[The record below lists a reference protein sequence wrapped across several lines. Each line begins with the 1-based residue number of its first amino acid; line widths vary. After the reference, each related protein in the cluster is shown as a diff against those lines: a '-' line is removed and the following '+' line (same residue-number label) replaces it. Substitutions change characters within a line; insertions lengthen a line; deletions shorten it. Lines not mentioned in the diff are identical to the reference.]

1 MKKYLFWM
9 LGALAVIGLLVWIF
23 APRALEVETAIV
35 AKGRFE
41 RAIEE
46 DGKTRLRER
55 YVVSTPL
62 AGRVSRITLR
72 EGDRVE
78 KGAVIATVSPTAPT
92 LIDARTEAEMR
103 ERIGAV
109 EATSRRASVAVE
121 RAKAAL
127 DQANIEL
134 KRSEMLAEKGF
145 VSPNQNETA
154 RLNARLRE
162 RELESSKQ
170 DEDAAF
176 HELRQ
181 ARATL
186 QQYFKPS
193 ATSEG
198 RRWEIRAPVSG
209 MVLKVVQQS
218 EDTSQM
224 GTPLIEIGDPTKLDV
239 VVDILTTDAAQ
250 IAPGMIVL
258 LRIGDSGGNANN
270 GNQTSA
276 QSVTRGRVRV
286 IEPAA
291 FTKVSALGVEEQ
303 RVNAVID
310 IEPATQPMSAIGD
323 GFRVDV
329 RILVQTVE
337 DAIKVPVSAVY
348 PVGSQHGVF
357 VIESGRSRQR
367 LIEIVARNSTEA
379 IVKSGL
385 ESGANVIL
393 YPPTTLKAGARV
405 IAKK

>member
-1 MKKYLFWM
+1 MKKYLFWL
-9 LGALAVIGLLVWIF
+9 LGALAITGLLVWIF
-23 APRALEVETAIV
+23 APRALEVETATV

-78 KGAVIATVSPTAPT
+78 KGTVIATVSPTAPA

-103 ERIGAV
+103 ERVGAV

-154 RLNARLRE
+154 RLNTRLRE
-162 RELESSKQ
+162 KELESSKQ
-170 DEDAAF
+170 DEDAAN

-186 QQYFKPS
+186 QQYVKPT
-193 ATSEG
+193 ATSEN
-198 RRWEIRAPVSG
+198 RRWEIKAPVSG

-218 EDTSQM
+218 EDTSQA
-224 GTPLIEIGDPTKLDV
+224 GTPLIEIGDPAKLDV

-250 IAPGMIVL
+250 IAPGMIVQL
-258 LRIGDSGGNANN
+258 KTGDSGGNANN
-270 GNQTSA
+270 GTPASA
-276 QSVTRGRVRV
+276 QSVMRGRVRV

-310 IEPATQPMSAIGD
+310 IEPAAQKISTVGD

-329 RILVQTVE
+329 RILVQVVE
-337 DAIKVPVSAVY
+337 DAIKVPVSALY
-348 PVGSQHGVF
+348 PVGNQQGVF
-357 VIESGRSRQR
+357 VIENGRSRQR
-367 LIEIVARNSTEA
+367 LIEVAARNGTEA
-379 IVKSGL
+379 IVKNGL
-385 ESGANVIL
+385 EPGVSVIV
-393 YPPTTLKAGARV
+393 YPPSSLKEGARV
-405 IAKK
+405 VAKK

>member
-1 MKKYLFWM
+1 MKKYLFWT

-78 KGAVIATVSPTAPT
+78 NGAVIATVSPTAPT
-92 LIDARTEAEMR
+92 LIDARTEAEIR

-127 DQANIEL
+127 DQASIEL

-170 DEDAAF
+170 DEDATH

-186 QQYFKPS
+186 QQYFEPS
-193 ATSEG
+193 ATSES
-198 RRWEIRAPVSG
+198 RRWEIIAPVGG

-250 IAPGMIVL
+250 IASGMIVQ
-258 LRIGDSGGNANN
+258 LRTGDSCGNANN
-270 GNQTSA
+270 GNRTSA
-276 QSVTRGRVRV
+276 QSVIRGRVRM

-310 IEPATQPMSAIGD
+310 IEPATQTMSAIGD

-337 DAIKVPVSAVY
+337 DAIKVPVSAIY
-348 PVGSQHGVF
+348 PVGNQHGVF

-385 ESGANVIL
+385 EPGVSVIV
-393 YPPTTLKAGARV
+393 YPPVTLKEGTRV
-405 IAKK
+405 VAKK